1 MNKSVN
7 NDKAWGPSVWAL
19 FHTLAEQINEDKY
32 ITVATELVGFIRRI
46 CSLLPCPDCQDHS
59 YKYWITTKYNLTSK
73 QGLKDFLFL
82 FHNAV
87 NQKKSKKVED
97 KDILNIY
104 KTNNLAVVYNNF
116 ITSFTSR
123 GITRLLGDSLHRK
136 RLIDEFRPWLL
147 KNAELFRQS

>member
-1 MNKSVN
+1 MLSNLFGSFVDEYEFAQIYTNSDLPANSICTNYFHLSEADMLESVLKRKSFGRVLQ
-7 NDKAWGPSVWAL
+7 K
-19 FHTLAEQINEDKY
+19 NE
-32 ITVATELVGFIRRI
+32 I
-46 CSLLPCPDCQDHS
+46 
-59 YKYWITTKYNLTSK
+59 
-73 QGLKDFLFL
+73 
-82 FHNAV
+82 

>member
-1 MNKSVN
+1 M
-7 NDKAWGPSVWAL
+7 
-19 FHTLAEQINEDKY
+19 I
-32 ITVATELVGFIRRI
+32 
-46 CSLLPCPDCQDHS
+46 
-59 YKYWITTKYNLTSK
+59 
-73 QGLKDFLFL
+73 
-82 FHNAV
+82 
-87 NQKKSKKVED
+87 D